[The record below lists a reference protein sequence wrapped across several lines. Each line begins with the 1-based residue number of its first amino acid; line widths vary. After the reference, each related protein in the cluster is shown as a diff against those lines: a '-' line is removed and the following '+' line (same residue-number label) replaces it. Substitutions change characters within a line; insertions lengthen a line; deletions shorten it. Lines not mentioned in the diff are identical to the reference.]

1 MDLVLYVAV
10 VCKSLV
16 WQETEFAVKDTQ
28 VHGGYVLHVGVVE
41 GTLSVGDKLSLLVDG
56 GSDGGAG
63 GCSGVGLVSGVD
75 GVWLNGSGA
84 GEWGG
89 WGQSW

>member
-1 MDLVLYVAV
+1 M
-10 VCKSLV
+10 

-56 GSDGGAG
+56 VSGGGAG
-63 GCSGVGLVSGVD
+63 GCSGVGGVWLSGVG
-75 GVWLNGSGA
+75 GVWLNGIGA
-84 GEWGG
+84 GG
-89 WGQSW
+89 WGG

>member
-1 MDLVLYVAV
+1 MYGTLDRSLVVAV

-28 VHGGYVLHVGVVE
+28 VHGGYVLHVGVVK

-56 GSDGGAG
+56 VSGGGASRW
-63 GCSGVGLVSGVD
+63 C
-75 GVWLNGSGA
+75 
-84 GEWGG
+84 G
-89 WGQSW
+89 WGW

>member
-1 MDLVLYVAV
+1 M
-10 VCKSLV
+10 

-56 GSDGGAG
+56 VSGAG
-63 GCSGVGLVSGVD
+63 LVD
-75 GVWLNGSGA
+75 GVSGA
-84 GEWGG
+84 GLVGWVGGVGWWAGLVDGVSGAGLVDGVSGAG
-89 WGQSW
+89 WGLGW

>member
-1 MDLVLYVAV
+1 M
-10 VCKSLV
+10 

-56 GSDGGAG
+56 VSGGGAG
-63 GCSGVGLVSGVD
+63 ECSGVGLV
-75 GVWLNGSGA
+75 GA
-84 GEWGG
+84 VG
-89 WGQSW
+89 WGW

>member
-1 MDLVLYVAV
+1 MKVYGTLDGSLVVAV

-16 WQETEFAVKDTQ
+16 WQETEVAVKDTQ

-56 GSDGGAG
+56 
-63 GCSGVGLVSGVD
+63 VSG
-75 GVWLNGSGA
+75 GGA

-89 WGQSW
+89 VGLVGAVGWGW